1 LANYRAY
8 YVGFIFQSFNLIPH
22 RTALENVE
30 LSMLFTDTPRPQR
43 LFKAREVLINMGL
56 EERLL
61 HKPADLSAGEQQRV
75 AIARALVKNPKILFA
90 DEPTGNLDRQNSEIV
105 LNLIKN
111 WNLEGGTV
119 VMVTHNLDLAQKFSH
134 RILKMNYGKFIHF

>member
-1 LANYRAY
+1 
-8 YVGFIFQSFNLIPH
+8 
-22 RTALENVE
+22 
-30 LSMLFTDTPRPQR
+30 
-43 LFKAREVLINMGL
+43 
-56 EERLL
+56 
-61 HKPADLSAGEQQRV
+61 V

-111 WNLEGGTV
+111 WNLDGGTV